1 MAENFKDNR
10 AKKDFSRQQ
19 TYKRKGM
26 PRVLIV
32 TEGEVTEVEYF
43 TDLCRGLGLTP
54 ITVEHPAEGICIAG
68 EQCDSAPISV
78 FKYAEKAF
86 LKKEPKE
93 KGVPQKYYWDEIY
106 CVFDRDTHGTYHEA
120 LRRIAELQQKHP
132 KRKFEAI
139 TSHRCFEI
147 WFLLH
152 FQLTSTDFANA
163 NALGKE
169 LKKINDSGNKIFE
182 NYEHGSVG
190 IFKRIQ
196 PRICTA
202 KANAHLLNKQAS
214 RNSTSE
220 LGFYELPHTLVVKLV
235 ERIEA
240 ISELQRNLGRPIPVK
255 P

>member
-1 MAENFKDNR
+1 MAENFKLNR
-10 AKKDFSRQQ
+10 PKRTFGRQRAP
-19 TYKRKGM
+19 KRTGM

-43 TDLCRGLGLTP
+43 TDLCKSLGLTP
-54 ITVEHPAEGICIAG
+54 ITVQHTTEGICVAG

-78 FKYAEKAF
+78 FEYAEKAF
-86 LKKEPKE
+86 SKKEPKV
-93 KGVPQKYYWDEIY
+93 KGIAQNYYWDEIY

-169 LKKINDSGNKIFE
+169 LKKINDSGKNIFE
-182 NYEHGSVG
+182 SYQHGSVG
-190 IFKRIQ
+190 VFKRIKDK
-196 PRICTA
+196 RGTA
-202 KANAHLLNKQAS
+202 KTNAHLLNKQAS
-214 RNSTSE
+214 SACGQNENYRDK
-220 LGFYELPHTLVVKLV
+220 PHTDVVKLV

-240 ISELQRNLGRPIPVK
+240 ISELRENLGLPISVQP
-255 P
+255 